1 MSQEEQ
7 NLEDLQTEGNEHGIK
22 KGQQQQL
29 NGHSDSSR
37 MKAALWLLSY
47 DDDGSQQQ
55 HYPVLEGRTYGVEL
69 IHSCDARC
77 QTHCLSDY
85 DGYGYG
91 YPNREIVSWRAKEL
105 KLT

>member
-29 NGHSDSSR
+29 NGHSDSPPDESR
-37 MKAALWLLSY
+37 SMAIKLWWRWLTTVATLSSAWKAELT
-47 DDDGSQQQ
+47 
-55 HYPVLEGRTYGVEL
+55 GRSWYTLVMP
-69 IHSCDARC
+69 RC

-91 YPNREIVSWRAKEL
+91 YPNRENRILESKA
-105 KLT
+105 T